1 MYISPFLLFL
11 SFDLLQALSLL
22 CQSLVDLPLPIFQ
35 QLRSCEKITAPTRL
49 SKLLVAPTATDSTS
63 YVTGWFTAVYADAE
77 GNLITGQDG
86 PFLDFQFDVSELVV
100 PNYCTGLEQYFLS
113 INDEWTS
120 GESKDWEYGQ

>member
-1 MYISPFLLFL
+1 MSVTSRLTSSDF
-11 SFDLLQALSLL
+11 SATT
-22 CQSLVDLPLPIFQ
+22 
-35 QLRSCEKITAPTRL
+35 QLRKNYCSTRL

-77 GNLITGQDG
+77 SNLITGQDG

-100 PNYCTGLEQYFLS
+100 PNYCTGLEEYFWS

-120 GESKDWEYGQ
+120 GESKDWEYSQ